1 MAEAYKRLFLYA
13 AGYDSTVLNHVDDA
27 SSLLKL
33 ARLITDDKQLA
44 PDTSN
49 SSSIAATWQ
58 TNNWRQTHQ
67 TRAPLLPPG
76 NIMVGLAQKYQYQ
89 YH

>member
-58 TNNWRQTHQ
+58 HNGRIGTKISISIS
-67 TRAPLLPPG
+67 L
-76 NIMVGLAQKYQYQ
+76 IYIIIVS
-89 YH
+89 